1 MLYVFHVDTGTTITF
16 DMKLALES
24 VSQLKEAIE
33 RECGVAA
40 GQQVLLVSGGES
52 LEPNAR
58 VCTYSAG
65 TDTNPIYLFSKAA
78 IESPQPPVPS
88 IDYGSDVDLQGQI
101 EASLVMPATYQTVV
115 ARAQL
120 GQQCW
125 ALARNQT
132 SVCERLVHDQHLQQ
146 QGWAAVVANLE
157 DITQMFQSRV
167 ELLQQ
172 SFTLYLTERQQHIEL
187 LNNFNEN
194 LRMLSKIPI
203 LPALRVHADGLL
215 SPEDQDGA
223 ELGSNGTT
231 TTAEPSSDAATSEQ
245 DLSLLRW
252 ISAKDNQSSL
262 EQVAEQCSR
271 GLEQFDERVM
281 ESLKSEVNSAIEAA
295 NKQDMKEIK
304 GLGERLYGLEQLMF
318 EAKKLV
324 QEQGDLA
331 QAFLQ
336 NQNRAS
342 NLGDASIL
350 PDLCAS
356 HKRQL
361 QVMLQ
366 NHNHLRDIRRR
377 CTKAKEE
384 LSVNLYQRLKWIMYV
399 ENKMMEV
406 DGKLVMYHESLKRL
420 RRHLEV
426 LQQIHLAPKMYMCAV
441 VEVVR
446 RRTFSQ
452 AFLVWASNLACQLLT
467 VHSEEIARRRDFQ
480 AKFDG
485 HFLNTLFPGLEDT
498 PPSFATQ
505 APSVF
510 DSALPKL
517 TSDDME
523 SLRKTLPDLAL
534 AVSTPDL
541 SSITQFF
548 LSKSLTEGSSTE
560 GSKEKEN
567 EQGLT
572 NPDDKNSSPRRAPL
586 LGDRGGGFESETDTE
601 EFEKIGQQG
610 QTMTELKQGGVDL
623 ESFDGDTSS
632 DKEKRSELAAT
643 AATTST
649 TTVNIQDH
657 HRHHHRRRCHLSK
670 SNNNDS
676 KSAAATSSSSAVTRS
691 PDGHNHPDPIN
702 NPSLINP
709 AVCDGGGSGNEGSG
723 EACRSGSGSRSGTRE
738 QGGQQLDSAGSSSS
752 LENGIGDFMG
762 TEFYMDES
770 LPSSLSEHPGPGVDV
785 HHQAIVSLL
794 QENLGNTREEVE
806 RLRSVLRCMKSV
818 AGEALL
824 AFRQELTIIREHTLM
839 DKSGLTELT
848 QGVRQALAIHS
859 GECERTLQE
868 REQELTVDHE
878 LEMADLRKLM
888 QSREED
894 IRSLEQTIVEK
905 EAELSEHERL
915 LTALRQK
922 MEADQTEFR
931 QFQSRIIIMEEA
943 IDRANI
949 EKDIALKE
957 SQQASKA
964 EIDALN
970 ASLAQS
976 QERVGQLEE
985 RLNAARAEHEEAIKA
1000 ATEKYQKEYKQ
1011 ELENIRSRFKLM
1023 AASTMERSPSDSSL
1037 EKIERPDMIELVNHE
1052 TILAKLR
1059 EDMRAERTVAIRAAI
1074 DKERSDCAAKLDHE
1088 LRLARQRNDAE
1099 RQVWFNEAMRRV
1111 IEEKERQVETHRSK
1125 EAMLSEECERFKVE
1139 SLEADKVRLEA
1150 NMEVDKNV
1158 LKEREDKLKELE
1170 SERDKLRGELN
1181 DERLKMSE
1189 GGGCLEEAVK
1199 MLEAKNE
1206 RLETINAGTDSRLQ
1220 KLEAEKDKLKAELE
1234 IHRKNDEIE
1243 VSESKKVRLE
1253 SEPDLQDLIRR
1264 LELVESEN
1272 KRLKS
1277 EVRMLRE
1284 SRSILDSKV
1293 EALKSDNVALKMEL
1307 VEERS
1312 RRNFPGEATNATTAP
1327 DPRDKDMSTSVAV
1340 IPECSSRD
1348 AATSPKLSK
1357 RKLAAHFHNKLT
1369 RSTRN
1374 LIQQSRISIC
1384 TCNPGDIVLVLWEP
1398 AYSSYTVFQETD
1410 AIYLVHSDS
1419 IVLLDLTFNS
1429 DGTPK
1434 KNHTVAEVI
1443 KKEWC
1448 LAKKANNRY
1457 KVEEGKT
1464 FYRVKLKPQQKESG
1478 SICAG
1483 SSGTSSRQTG
1493 GASAKEESSSS
1504 SQQHQP
1510 SSH

>member
-1 MLYVFHVDTGTTITF
+1 MLYVFHVDTGTTVTF

-24 VSQLKEAIE
+24 VAQLKEAIE
-33 RECGVAA
+33 RVCGVATE
-40 GQQVLLVSGGES
+40 QQVLLVSGGES

-65 TDTNPIYLFSKAA
+65 TDTNPIYLFSKAS
-78 IESPQPPVPS
+78 IESQQPPVPS
-88 IDYGSDVDLQGQI
+88 IEYGSDVDLQGQI

-125 ALARNQT
+125 TLARNQT
-132 SVCERLVHDQHLQQ
+132 SVCEKLVHDQHLQQ

-157 DITQMFQSRV
+157 DITQMFQSRAD
-167 ELLQQ
+167 LLQQ
-172 SFTLYLTERQQHIEL
+172 SFTHYLTERQQYIEL
-187 LNNFNEN
+187 LNNFSED
-194 LRMLSKIPI
+194 LGMLSKIPI
-203 LPALRVHADGLL
+203 LPALRAHAEGFL
-215 SPEDQDGA
+215 SPEDQDDA
-223 ELGSNGTT
+223 ELGSNSSTT
-231 TTAEPSSDAATSEQ
+231 RAEPSNDTERGDQA
-245 DLSLLRW
+245 LSLLKW

-271 GLEQFDERVM
+271 GLATFDERVM
-281 ESLKSEVNSAIEAA
+281 ESLKSEVSSAVEAA
-295 NKQDMKEIK
+295 NKQDLKEIK

-384 LSVNLYQRLKWIMYV
+384 LSVNLYHRLKWIMYV

-406 DGKLVMYHESLKRL
+406 DGKLIMYHESLKRL
-420 RRHLEV
+420 RRHLDV
-426 LQQIHLAPKMYMCAV
+426 LQQINLAPEMYMTAV
-441 VEVVR
+441 AEVVR

-452 AFLVWASNLACQLLT
+452 SFLVWASNLACQLLT
-467 VHSEEIARRRDFQ
+467 VHSEEIARRRDFLG
-480 AKFDG
+480 KFEG

-498 PPSFATQ
+498 PPDFATQ

-517 TSDDME
+517 TSHDME

-541 SSITQFF
+541 NSITQFF
-548 LSKSLTEGSSTE
+548 LSKSLTEGSSIE
-560 GSKEKEN
+560 GSKDKEN
-567 EQGLT
+567 EQDLA
-572 NPDDKNSSPRRAPL
+572 NPDDKNSSPLRAPL

-610 QTMTELKQGGVDL
+610 QTITELKQGGVNL
-623 ESFDGDTSS
+623 ESFDGDTAS
-632 DKEKRSELAAT
+632 DKEKRSE
-643 AATTST
+643 
-649 TTVNIQDH
+649 
-657 HRHHHRRRCHLSK
+657 
-670 SNNNDS
+670 
-676 KSAAATSSSSAVTRS
+676 
-691 PDGHNHPDPIN
+691 
-702 NPSLINP
+702 
-709 AVCDGGGSGNEGSG
+709 
-723 EACRSGSGSRSGTRE
+723 
-738 QGGQQLDSAGSSSS
+738 
-752 LENGIGDFMG
+752 
-762 TEFYMDES
+762 
-770 LPSSLSEHPGPGVDV
+770 
-785 HHQAIVSLL
+785 
-794 QENLGNTREEVE
+794 ENLGNTREEVE
-806 RLRSVLRCMKSV
+806 RLQSILRCMKSV

-824 AFRQELTIIREHTLM
+824 ALRQELAIIRERMLIGN
-839 DKSGLTELT
+839 SGLTELT
-848 QGVRQALAIHS
+848 EDVRKALEIHS

-888 QSREED
+888 QSREDD

-905 EAELSEHERL
+905 ESELSEHERL
-915 LTALRQK
+915 LAALRQK
-922 MEADQTEFR
+922 MDADQTEFR
-931 QFQSRIIIMEEA
+931 QFQSRILMMEEA
-943 IDRANI
+943 IERANM

-957 SQQASKA
+957 SQQVSKA

-970 ASLAQS
+970 ASLAES

-985 RLNAARAEHEEAIKA
+985 RLNAIGAEHEEAIKA
-1000 ATEKYQKEYKQ
+1000 ATEKYQKVYKT

-1037 EKIERPDMIELVNHE
+1037 EKIERPEMIELVNHE
-1052 TILAKLR
+1052 AIVAKLR
-1059 EDMRAERTVAIRAAI
+1059 EDMKTERTTAIRGAI
-1074 DKERSDCAAKLDHE
+1074 EKERSECAAKLDHE

-1111 IEEKERQVETHRSK
+1111 IEEKERQLETHRSR
-1125 EAMLSEECERFKVE
+1125 EAMLSEECERFKVTIRRLTESETMIRQTLTETVE

-1150 NMEVDKNV
+1150 NMEADRNE
-1158 LKEREDKLKELE
+1158 LKDREDKLKELE
-1170 SERDKLRGELN
+1170 SERDKLRAELN

-1206 RLETINAGTDSRLQ
+1206 RLETINAGADSRLQ

-1234 IHRKNDEIE
+1234 IHRKIDDIE

-1253 SEPDLQDLIRR
+1253 SEPDLQELIRR
-1264 LELVESEN
+1264 LELVEGEN

-1277 EVRMLRE
+1277 EMRILRE
-1284 SRSILDSKV
+1284 GRSILESKV

-1312 RRNFPGEATNATTAP
+1312 RRRNCTGEAMTASAAP
-1327 DPRDKDMSTSVAV
+1327 DPREKDMCASVAV
-1340 IPECSSRD
+1340 LPESSSRD
-1348 AATSPKLSK
+1348 AATSPEPSR
-1357 RKLAAHFHNKLT
+1357 RKSSVHVDNKLT

-1374 LIQQSRISIC
+1374 LIQQSKISIC

-1398 AYSSYTVFQETD
+1398 AYSSYTVLQETD

-1419 IVLLDLTFNS
+1419 IVLLDLKLNP

-1434 KNHTVAEVI
+1434 KNHTVAEVV

-1464 FYRVKLKPQQKESG
+1464 FYRVKLKPQQKETG
-1478 SICAG
+1478 STYTG
-1483 SSGTSSRQTG
+1483 SRV
-1493 GASAKEESSSS
+1493 SSSCQTSEALMKGSPS
-1504 SQQHQP
+1504 SSHQHQP